1 MFKKILIANRGE
13 IALRVIRTCKEMG
26 IKTVA
31 VYSTADAESLHVK
44 FADEAVCIGPPPS
57 TESYLKMSNIISA
70 AEITNADAIHPGYGF
85 LSENAKFSKIC
96 EDHGIKFIG
105 ASSEMIDRMGDK
117 ANAKAT
123 MKAAGVPC
131 VPGSDGIIKDFE
143 ECKKIAKKTGYPV
156 MLKASAGGG
165 GKGMRGVWKEEDL
178 KAAWD
183 SARQESKAAFGN
195 DDMYMEKLIEEP
207 RLIEIQVVGDSRG
220 KACHLSERDCSIQR
234 RHQKLTEEVP
244 SPFMT
249 SALRK
254 KMGEAAV
261 KAAEYIQYEGAG
273 TIEFLVDKH
282 RNFYFMEMNTRIQ
295 VEHPITEQV
304 IDFDLIREQILVA
317 AGVPVSGKNYTPNLH
332 SIECR
337 INAEDPY
344 NGFRPS
350 PGKITTLHAPGGHGI
365 RLDTHVY
372 SGYTIPPNYDSMIAK
387 LITTAQTREEAI
399 SKMKRAL
406 DEFVIEGIKTTIP
419 FHRQLMDHPD
429 YLSGNYT
436 TKFME
441 TFVMDKRTD
450 A

>member
-1 MFKKILIANRGE
+1 MFKKILVANRGE

-26 IKTVA
+26 IQTVA

-44 FADEAVCIGPPPS
+44 FADEAVCIGPALS
-57 TESYLKMSNIISA
+57 SESYLKVANIIAA

-85 LSENAKFSKIC
+85 LSENARFSKIC
-96 EDHGIKFIG
+96 EEHGIKFIG
-105 ASSEMIDRMGDK
+105 ASPEMIDRMGDK

-131 VPGSDGIIKDFE
+131 VPGSDGVLQTFE
-143 ECKKIAKKTGYPV
+143 ECKKTAKKTGYPV

-165 GKGMRGVWKEEDL
+165 GKGMRAVWKEENL
-178 KAAWD
+178 KDAWD

-207 RLIEIQVVGDSRG
+207 RHIEIQIVGDSNG
-220 KACHLSERDCSIQR
+220 KACHLSERDCSVQR

-249 SALRK
+249 DALRK

-261 KAAEYIQYEGAG
+261 KAAEFIKYEGAG
-273 TIEFLVDKH
+273 TVEFLVDKH

-317 AGVPVSGKNYTPNLH
+317 SGVEISGKNYFPNLH

-337 INAEDPY
+337 INAEDPF
-344 NGFRPS
+344 NDFRPS
-350 PGKITTLHAPGGHGI
+350 PGKITTLHSPGGHGV

-372 SGYTIPPNYDSMIAK
+372 AGYVIPPNYDSMIAK

-399 SKMKRAL
+399 NKMKRAL

-419 FHRQLMDHPD
+419 FHRQLMEHPD
-429 YLSGNYT
+429 YVAGNYT

-441 TFVMDKRTD
+441 DFVIETSN
-450 A
+450 

>member
-57 TESYLKMSNIISA
+57 SESYLKISNIIAA

-96 EDHGIKFIG
+96 EEHGIKFIG
-105 ASSEMIDRMGDK
+105 ASEEMIDKMGDK
-117 ANAKAT
+117 SNAKAT

-143 ECKKIAKKTGYPV
+143 ECKKIAKETGYPV

-165 GKGMRGVWKEEDL
+165 GKGMRAVWKPENL
-178 KAAWD
+178 QSAWE
-183 SARQESKAAFGN
+183 SARAESKAAFGN

-207 RLIEIQVVGDSRG
+207 RHIEIQIVGDSRG

-249 SALRK
+249 DKLRD
-254 KMGEAAV
+254 KMGKAAV
-261 KAAEYIQYEGAG
+261 KAAEFIKYEGAG
-273 TIEFLVDKH
+273 TVEFLVDKH

-317 AGVPVSGKNYTPNLH
+317 AGVPISGKNYTPNLH

-337 INAEDPY
+337 INAEDPF
-344 NGFRPS
+344 NDFRPS
-350 PGKITTLHAPGGHGI
+350 PGKITTLHAPGGHGV

-372 SGYTIPPNYDSMIAK
+372 AGYSIPPNYDSMIAK

-399 SKMKRAL
+399 NKMKRAL

-419 FHRQLMDHPD
+419 FHRQLMEHPD
-429 YLSGNYT
+429 YLAGNYT

-441 TFVMDKRTD
+441 DFKLKKEVDQ
-450 A
+450 

>member
-44 FADEAVCIGPPPS
+44 FADEAVCIGPPS
-57 TESYLKMSNIISA
+57 SSDSYLKIANIIAA

-96 EDHGIKFIG
+96 EEHGIKFIG
-105 ASSEMIDRMGDK
+105 ASEEMIDRMGDK

-131 VPGSDGIIKDFE
+131 VPGSEGVIEDFE
-143 ECKKIAKKTGYPV
+143 ECKKLAKETGYPV

-165 GKGMRGVWKEEDL
+165 GKGMRAVWKPADL
-178 KAAWD
+178 QNAWE
-183 SARQESKAAFGN
+183 SARAESKAAFGN

-207 RLIEIQVVGDSRG
+207 RHIEIQIVGDSRG
-220 KACHLSERDCSIQR
+220 KACHLSERDCSVQR

-249 SALRK
+249 DKLRAQ
-254 KMGEAAV
+254 MGKAAV
-261 KAAEYIQYEGAG
+261 KAAEYIKYEGAG
-273 TIEFLVDKH
+273 TVEFLVDKH

-317 AGVPVSGKNYTPNLH
+317 AGVPISGKNYTPNLH

-337 INAEDPY
+337 INAEDPF
-344 NGFRPS
+344 NDFRPS
-350 PGKITTLHAPGGHGI
+350 PGKITTLHAPGGHGV

-372 SGYTIPPNYDSMIAK
+372 AGYSIPPNYDSMIAK

-399 SKMKRAL
+399 NKMKRAL

-419 FHRQLMDHPD
+419 FHRQLMEHPD
-429 YLSGNYT
+429 YLAGNYT

-441 TFVMDKRTD
+441 DFVIDESTEE
-450 A
+450 

>member
-13 IALRVIRTCKEMG
+13 IALRIIRTCKEMG

-57 TESYLKMSNIISA
+57 NLSYLKMSNIIAA

-85 LSENAKFSKIC
+85 LSENSKFSKIC
-96 EDHGIKFIG
+96 QEHNIKFIG
-105 ASSEMIDRMGDK
+105 ASPEMIDRMGDK
-117 ANAKAT
+117 ASAKAT

-131 VPGSDGIIKDFE
+131 VPGSDGLLESFE
-143 ECKKIAKKTGYPV
+143 QAQELSREMGYPV
-156 MLKASAGGG
+156 MLKATAGGG
-165 GKGMRGVWKEEDL
+165 GKGMRAVWKDEELL
-178 KAAWD
+178 KAWE
-183 SARQESKAAFGN
+183 SARQESAAAFGN
-195 DDMYMEKLIEEP
+195 DGMYLEKLIEEP
-207 RLIEIQVVGDSRG
+207 RHIEIQVVGDSFG
-220 KACHLSERDCSIQR
+220 KACHLSERDCSVQR
-234 RHQKLTEEVP
+234 RHQKLTEETP
-244 SPFMT
+244 SPYMT
-249 SALRK
+249 DELRL

-261 KAAEYIQYEGAG
+261 KAAEYIKYEGAG
-273 TIEFLVDKH
+273 TVEFLVDKH

-304 IDFDLIREQILVA
+304 IDYDLIREQIMVA
-317 AGVPVSGKNYTPNLH
+317 AGVPISGKNYLPQLH
-332 SIECR
+332 AIECR

-344 NGFRPS
+344 NEFRPS
-350 PGKITTLHAPGGHGI
+350 PGKITTLHMPGGHGV

-399 SKMKRAL
+399 SKMRRAL

-419 FHRQLMDHPD
+419 FHRQLMDDPRYIAGD
-429 YLSGNYT
+429 YT
-436 TKFME
+436 TAFMD
-441 TFVMDKRTD
+441 TFKMNDPE
-450 A
+450 